1 MESASTLTTLDY
13 SIFSAIVIISLGIG
27 VYFSYKGQKT
37 TSEFIVASRQMKV
50 LPLAI
55 SLMVSFE
62 SSIMMLG
69 MPAEIYT
76 HGLSYAISMIGFSLS
91 QLISAFIYAPFFHR
105 LQITSVFEY
114 LELRFQS
121 KSVRN
126 VGTLLGI
133 LSYLCYLGIVLYGPS
148 IALEAVTQFP
158 MWCSIIIVALSSAIY
173 TSLGGMKAVVWTDVF
188 QSAIMY
194 SGMVAVFIKG
204 CMVLGGFGRI
214 WNIAKE
220 HNRLYFD
227 TGFDPYTRHTVIN
240 LLSSSTLKGF
250 GLVFNQ
256 SSIQRISSTQ
266 TESDARKILWITAPI
281 FCLTT
286 MFAILLG
293 VIAFSFFQTIG
304 CDPLESKIIT
314 NPNQVMPLFVL
325 KLFQNMSGV
334 TGLFI
339 ASVLSASLSTLSSG
353 LSSLST
359 ITLIDFVKPNI
370 KHLSDRTATIVAKSA
385 VFAYGLISIG
395 LAFMVSYVGGSLTQ
409 IAGIL
414 ITVFSAPLTGLQFYA
429 TLFPWAKS
437 RGTLIGATLSTIITL
452 WMAAGASFSPTRLIT
467 PFLPPASIDKC
478 FLPNTTFVS
487 VQNETELFIT
497 TEKTILSTNPQE
509 IHGLDKFYSLSY
521 TLIGVIGIV
530 TVIIIGTIIDFP
542 SYNSSE
548 TDYRYVVPV
557 FRNICSCL
565 PKSLQASLGIT
576 SNLETPMEKAKNKNY
591 PTMEIKVVKESKDV
605 HMYVMEDSQTH
616 VSNSTSDGA
625 ENSLTTQH

>member
-1 MESASTLTTLDY
+1 MESTSTLTALDY

-37 TSEFIVASRQMKV
+37 TTEFIVASRQMK
-50 LPLAI
+50 
-55 SLMVSFE
+55 
-62 SSIMMLG
+62 
-69 MPAEIYT
+69 
-76 HGLSYAISMIGFSLS
+76 
-91 QLISAFIYAPFFHR
+91 
-105 LQITSVFEY
+105 
-114 LELRFQS
+114 
-121 KSVRN
+121 
-126 VGTLLGI
+126 
-133 LSYLCYLGIVLYGPS
+133 LCYLGIVLYGPS

-158 MWCSIIIVALSSAIY
+158 MWCSIIIVALSSTIY

-194 SGMVAVFIKG
+194 SGMVAVFIQG
-204 CMVLGGFGRI
+204 CIVLGGFGRI

-220 HNRLYFD
+220 HDRLYFD

-240 LLSSSTLKGF
+240 LLTSSTLKGF

-266 TESDARKILWITAPI
+266 TENDARKILWISAPI

-286 MFAILLG
+286 LFSILLG
-293 VIAFSFFQTIG
+293 VMAFAFFQTIG
-304 CDPLESKIIT
+304 CDPLESKMIT

-370 KHLSDRTATIVAKSA
+370 KHISDRTATIVAKSA

-437 RGTLIGATLSTIITL
+437 RGTLIGAGLSTIISL

-467 PFLPPASIDKC
+467 PFLPPAPIDKC

-487 VQNETELFIT
+487 VQNETELFIN

-530 TVIIIGTIIDFP
+530 SVIIIGTIIDFP
-542 SYNSSE
+542 SYNSSD

-557 FRNICSCL
+557 FKNICACL

-576 SNLETPMEKAKNKNY
+576 SNLETPMEKSKNKNY
-591 PTMEIKVVKESKDV
+591 PTMEIKVVKESNDV
-605 HMYVMEDSQTH
+605 HMYVMDDSQTH
-616 VSNSTSDGA
+616 VSNNMSDGA
-625 ENSLTTQH
+625 ENSLTIQH